1 MNNSATAFSD
11 QLAMLG
17 SNVILQEIIWK
28 QFGFNK
34 IPKRGLFFDKFINK
48 EDLNREYTFQR
59 EIFLVTIAYGFN
71 HLEKLDSEEHTL
83 KIFYKIM
90 EKYIDVNEMYRSFHF
105 KDNQE
110 MYSFFSEGFKEYYRA
125 YFKNNHETMSTR
137 LFRNKNHTAAW
148 LLGTIELGTSKNLKI
163 FIENNL
169 EQFQTKLIDDIE
181 LKYF

>member
-1 MNNSATAFSD
+1 
-11 QLAMLG
+11 
-17 SNVILQEIIWK
+17 
-28 QFGFNK
+28 
-34 IPKRGLFFDKFINK
+34 
-48 EDLNREYTFQR
+48 
-59 EIFLVTIAYGFN
+59 
-71 HLEKLDSEEHTL
+71 
-83 KIFYKIM
+83 M

-110 MYSFFSEGFKEYYRA
+110 MYSFFAEGFKEYYRA

-137 LFRNKNHTAAW
+137 LYRNKNHTAAW